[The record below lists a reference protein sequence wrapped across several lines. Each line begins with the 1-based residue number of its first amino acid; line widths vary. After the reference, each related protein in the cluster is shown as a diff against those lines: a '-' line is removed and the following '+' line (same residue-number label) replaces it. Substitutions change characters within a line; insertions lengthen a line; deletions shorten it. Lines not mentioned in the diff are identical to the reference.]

1 MTQALIDYLFFLAKT
16 VTVVVAIGAML
27 ILLIKVR
34 KGISDD
40 DGESLEV
47 RDLNERFRLM
57 GRALKEVSLSKKA
70 LREFDKAEHKAEKQR
85 LKAGSEDRPRVFVVD
100 FHGDIKASEVSALRE
115 LITIILMEARDGD
128 SVVLRLDN
136 AGGMVSEH
144 GLAASQLA
152 RLRQRKIPLTVVV
165 DKVAASGG
173 YLMACVA
180 DRIVAAPFA
189 VVGSIGVLVELPN
202 FHRLL
207 ENHGVD
213 FELHTAGEHKRTVTL
228 FGENTD
234 ADRKKLQEQLETTH
248 RLFKGFIVEYRPDVE
263 LERVATGEYWH
274 ASDAVDLGLV
284 DEIMTSDDLLLQ
296 QSDDAD
302 ILQLKYSV
310 HKTPME
316 RILSGF
322 HGALSQLADMA
333 STRGRLS

>member
-1 MTQALIDYLFFLAKT
+1 MTEALIDYLSFLAKT
-16 VTVVVAIGAML
+16 VTLVVAIGA
-27 ILLIKVR
+27 LLIVLIKTR
-34 KGISDD
+34 KGIAGD
-40 DGESLEV
+40 DGESLEIK
-47 RDLNERFRLM
+47 DLNERFRFM
-57 GRALKEVSLSKKA
+57 GRAVKEASLSKKA
-70 LREFDKAEHKAEKQR
+70 LRELDKAEHKAEKR
-85 LKAGSEDRPRVFVVD
+85 RMKEGSEDRSRVFVVD
-100 FHGDIKASEVSALRE
+100 FHGDIKATEVAALRE
-115 LITIILMEARDGD
+115 LVTIVLMEARDGD

-152 RLRQRKIPLTVVV
+152 RLRRAKIPLTVSV

-207 ENHGVD
+207 EQHGVD

-234 ADRKKLQEQLETTH
+234 ADRKKLQEQLEMTH
-248 RLFKGFIVEYRPDVE
+248 RLFKGFIVEYRPHIE
-263 LERVATGEYWH
+263 LQRVATGEYWH
-274 ASDAVDLGLV
+274 ASDAVELGLV
-284 DEIMTSDDLLLQ
+284 DEIMTSDDLLLER
-296 QSDDAD
+296 SEEAD

-316 RILSGF
+316 RLLSGF
-322 HGALSQLADMA
+322 HSALSRGAGMA
-333 STRGRLS
+333 WTRYR